1 VNFSFHRRDLKKK
14 TNSVFFLN
22 NMAYAL
28 GTAVTNLDEAP
39 IRINGFSLK
48 NFLDSKNGLG

>member
-1 VNFSFHRRDLKKK
+1 
-14 TNSVFFLN
+14 
-22 NMAYAL
+22 MAYAL